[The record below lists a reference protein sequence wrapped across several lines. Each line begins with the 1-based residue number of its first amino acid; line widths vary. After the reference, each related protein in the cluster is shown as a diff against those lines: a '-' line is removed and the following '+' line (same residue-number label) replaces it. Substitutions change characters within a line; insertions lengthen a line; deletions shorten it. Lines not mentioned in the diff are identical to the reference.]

1 MFAPTP
7 RDWSK
12 SMFRGSRSGQQRW
25 LVPILIVTT
34 TLFAAPFAIGGIG
47 RGGFIR
53 QPGGIVVDAEG
64 VVRMPTTESRTAYL
78 KSLRELVKAPA
89 ADLNAPVP
97 LRRISLRALE
107 AALQETLT
115 SGMPLPDEM
124 RFLAGLQ
131 RIEYVFVY
139 PEQQDIVLAGPAEGW
154 RVDENANIVG
164 VTTGRPVMRLDDLLV
179 ALRTAQSAQQTGI
192 ACSIE
197 PTAEGR
203 QRLQQVLD
211 RQRASRAPLNPRAL
225 EPAMQEAFGPQQVLL
240 SGVPADSHFARVLV
254 SADFQ
259 MKRLGMHLDP
269 SPVRGLPSYVD
280 LIKNGGAFAENPRW
294 WLACNYEPLAR
305 SEDGL
310 AWQIR
315 GPGVKAL
322 SEDNL
327 VQADGTV
334 RGAGKASGPAQ
345 RWADLL
351 TEKYD
356 ELSVRNPVFGEVRNL
371 MDLCVVAAI
380 IEIHDLRGVAGCQL
394 PLLCENHGALEVEQ
408 WQTPKTIDPHCSFL
422 RSKNEWIVTASGGV
436 QIESWEVAD
445 HAQISAELAGR
456 RTSLPKDHA
465 WWWN

>member
-1 MFAPTP
+1 MVRGNFSGP
-7 RDWSK
+7 RGWVVLAV
-12 SMFRGSRSGQQRW
+12 GVVATIAI
-25 LVPILIVTT
+25 VPMAV
-34 TLFAAPFAIGGIG
+34 GGIG
-47 RGGFIR
+47 NGRGFV
-53 QPGGIVVDAEG
+53 QPGGILVDAEG
-64 VVRMPTTESRTAYL
+64 VVRMPTNESRSGHL
-78 KSLRELVKAPA
+78 KALRELVKAPA

-97 LRRISLRALE
+97 MRRISLRALE
-107 AALQETLT
+107 AALQENLKTGL
-115 SGMPLPDEM
+115 PLPDEM

-154 RVDENANIVG
+154 RIDENANIVG
-164 VTTGRPVMRLDDLLV
+164 ITTGRPVLRLDDLLV
-179 ALRTAQSAQQTGI
+179 ALRTARTAQRTGI

-211 RQRASRAPLNPRAL
+211 RQRASRSPLNPRAL
-225 EPAMQEAFGPQQVLL
+225 EPAMREAFGPQQVLL
-240 SGVPADSHFARVLV
+240 SGVPADSRFARMLV
-254 SADFQ
+254 AADYQ
-259 MKRLGMHLDP
+259 MKRLGMNLDP

-334 RGAGKASGPAQ
+334 RGAGKATGPAQ
-345 RWADLL
+345 RWADLM

-356 ELSVRNPVFGEVRNL
+356 ELSVKNPVFGEVRNL

-380 IEIHDLRGVAGCQL
+380 IDIHDLRGVAGCQL
-394 PLLCENHGALEVEQ
+394 PLLFESNGALQIEQ
-408 WQTPKTIDPHCSFL
+408 WQTPKSIDPHCSFL
-422 RSKNEWIVTASGGV
+422 RAKNEWIVTASGGV
-436 QIESWEVAD
+436 QIESWDVAGRSEM
-445 HAQISAELAGR
+445 SAELAGR
-456 RTSLPKDHA
+456 RTAPPEGRA